1 MSPIRERWIARDYSD
16 REIMA
21 EEVSRNKNLRRNKMA
36 AFTRKKTHLQTLLDN
51 GTGIDKLKEVFEELK
66 ASYSILEQ
74 AHDAYAGL
82 VEEAVLD
89 EEGDYLGNPSES
101 LNSMDLKV
109 TERIAA
115 NIESEKSEDKRKELE
130 RLKLQLKNSIESF
143 GTPSKLLGQWKTE
156 KSVSQDDMRKELQ
169 KIEGWYEGL
178 HREKLELLNADSSE
192 DFAELVVLF
201 NTLVVEEMDRCK
213 TIGLEYLKDMP
224 SEVTTDAGPSG
235 SGSPRVGYSST
246 KRETVMLP
254 HFSGEEKTAYLKYP
268 VWKKQWDE
276 HITEYEVKYR
286 STMLMNH
293 LDDKAQLQI
302 VGLETDYEAAIT
314 QLDRYYSDSKKVIR
328 ACLDDIRSQPQISQY
343 DYKGLV
349 NYKKCLV
356 NNHARLKACN
366 LEHEMS
372 NTAAMG
378 VLIRKVPYQR
388 GSRVAKVSNGTRSGS
403 SG

>member
-130 RLKLQLKNSIESF
+130 RLKLQLK
-143 GTPSKLLGQWKTE
+143 TALK
-156 KSVSQDDMRKELQ
+156 VS
-169 KIEGWYEGL
+169 G
-178 HREKLELLNADSSE
+178 H
-192 DFAELVVLF
+192 
-201 NTLVVEEMDRCK
+201 
-213 TIGLEYLKDMP
+213 
-224 SEVTTDAGPSG
+224 
-235 SGSPRVGYSST
+235 
-246 KRETVMLP
+246 
-254 HFSGEEKTAYLKYP
+254 
-268 VWKKQWDE
+268 
-276 HITEYEVKYR
+276 
-286 STMLMNH
+286 H
-293 LDDKAQLQI
+293 L
-302 VGLETDYEAAIT
+302 
-314 QLDRYYSDSKKVIR
+314 S
-328 ACLDDIRSQPQISQY
+328 
-343 DYKGLV
+343 
-349 NYKKCLV
+349 CLV
-356 NNHARLKACN
+356 SGRL
-366 LEHEMS
+366 
-372 NTAAMG
+372 
-378 VLIRKVPYQR
+378 R
-388 GSRVAKVSNGTRSGS
+388 SR
-403 SG
+403 